1 MASETPVVKLL
12 ADGGLVCAKGLEM
25 SQCGYKP
32 GAKVCGKCGAKAV
45 TATDEIVPT
54 DAAPE
59 VAEPVEG
66 EKSEWVSASDEK
78 GMQEATMMPK
88 KNKPAMPVMDV
99 EADGDCPKATQDIAL
114 NLKNRGSAIKTAMYG
129 PLNPT
134 QPNDEY
140 WGKIADEWDVD
151 VETAKKQRCGNC
163 AVFIITPKMK
173 KCISDGLVGDD
184 RKDEWGA
191 IDAAGELGY
200 CEAFDFKCAS
210 KRTCRAWVSGGP
222 ILKEKTVEEEDVE
235 KMYGATMMPK
245 KKKPA
250 DMMDED
256 EDEEMSDEIDEDE
269 EKMYGEIE
277 KMMEQRKKARAKRM
291 ETMGVKSADYDD
303 LAFVCAI
310 ERTVYAG
317 GSNICA
323 SCPGGCEQQDTMPS
337 LLEIEGMA
345 ESMFA
350 GKVLDSGYAD
360 EVDVFVVDVQ
370 RKDGKPV
377 EAYFDGATGECMG
390 WHLLTEELIGEV
402 ASIPGQKVI
411 SFGEASDIATKS
423 IQGEVVSVDADMF
436 EGYDAY
442 AVEIEGLDGKSYDVY
457 VGVDGEILG
466 FDEYDPEEAADIDE
480 EVADIALKAMYSED
494 ERMEMAKGGMAMP
507 DGSYPIKDE
516 EDLKMAIMAVGRAKD
531 PEGAKMHCMRRAK
544 ELGLEDMIPETFV
557 SEKPKEKVLLDDEAK
572 EFLSSLMELEMLE
585 IENGLDK

>member
-1 MASETPVVKLL
+1 MASETPTVKLL
-12 ADGGLVCAKGLEM
+12 ADGGIECAKGLELKD
-25 SQCGYKP
+25 CGYKP

-45 TATDEIVPT
+45 TQTEEAVPA

-59 VAEPVEG
+59 VAAPVEG

-78 GMQEATMMPK
+78 AMDDGTMTPK
-88 KNKPAMPVMDV
+88 KKKKPAAEMYAEEV
-99 EADGDCPKATQDIAL
+99 EA
-114 NLKNRGSAIKTAMYG
+114 
-129 PLNPT
+129 
-134 QPNDEY
+134 
-140 WGKIADEWDVD
+140 
-151 VETAKKQRCGNC
+151 
-163 AVFIITPKMK
+163 
-173 KCISDGLVGDD
+173 
-184 RKDEWGA
+184 
-191 IDAAGELGY
+191 
-200 CEAFDFKCAS
+200 
-210 KRTCRAWVSGGP
+210 
-222 ILKEKTVEEEDVE
+222 VEEELEKKKKKPAADMYAEEVEAVEEELE
-235 KMYGATMMPK
+235 KMSDGTMMPK

-250 DMMDED
+250 KMMDED
-256 EDEEMSDEIDEDE
+256 EEDDEDMPEDLDDEE
-269 EKMYGEIE
+269 EKMYSEIE

-310 ERTVYAG
+310 ERRVYAG
-317 GSNICA
+317 GSQICA

-337 LLEIEGMA
+337 LLEVEGMA

-377 EAYFDGATGECMG
+377 EAYFDGSTGECMG
-390 WHLLTEELIGEV
+390 WHLLNEDLIGEV
-402 ASIPGQKVI
+402 ATVPGQKVI
-411 SFGEASDIATKS
+411 SFSEASDIATKS
-423 IQGEVVSVDADMF
+423 IEGEVVSVDADMF
-436 EGYDAY
+436 DGYDAY
-442 AVEIEGLDGKSYDVY
+442 AVEIEGVDGKSYDVY

-494 ERMEMAKGGMAMP
+494 ERMEMAKGGMAMA

-531 PEGAKMHCMRRAK
+531 QDEAKMHCMKRAK
-544 ELGLEDMIPETFV
+544 ELGKEDMIPESWN
-557 SEKPKEKVLLDDEAK
+557 SEKYHHEKVLLDDEAK

-585 IENGLDK
+585 IETGMGTDK

>member
-1 MASETPVVKLL
+1 MASETPTVKLL
-12 ADGGLVCAKGLEM
+12 ADGGIECAKGLELKD
-25 SQCGYKP
+25 CGYKP

-45 TATDEIVPT
+45 TQTEEAIPA

-59 VAEPVEG
+59 VATPVEG

-78 GMQEATMMPK
+78 VAKMAHEDMEMAEDEEMP
-88 KNKPAMPVMDV
+88 
-99 EADGDCPKATQDIAL
+99 T
-114 NLKNRGSAIKTAMYG
+114 
-129 PLNPT
+129 
-134 QPNDEY
+134 
-140 WGKIADEWDVD
+140 
-151 VETAKKQRCGNC
+151 
-163 AVFIITPKMK
+163 
-173 KCISDGLVGDD
+173 
-184 RKDEWGA
+184 
-191 IDAAGELGY
+191 
-200 CEAFDFKCAS
+200 
-210 KRTCRAWVSGGP
+210 
-222 ILKEKTVEEEDVE
+222 
-235 KMYGATMMPK
+235 PK
-245 KKKPA
+245 KKKKPVMPMVA
-250 DMMDED
+250 EEEDDDDED
-256 EDEEMSDEIDEDE
+256 MPEDLDDEE

-310 ERTVYAG
+310 ERQVYAG
-317 GSNICA
+317 GSQICA

-360 EVDVFVVDVQ
+360 EVDIFVVDVQ

-377 EAYFDGATGECMG
+377 EAYFDGSSGECMG
-390 WHLLTEELIGEV
+390 WHLLNEDLIGEV
-402 ASIPGQKVI
+402 ATVPGQKVI
-411 SFGEASDIATKS
+411 SFSEASAIATKS
-423 IQGEVVSVDADMF
+423 IDGEVVSVDADMF
-436 EGYDAY
+436 DGYDAY

-466 FDEYDPEEAADIDE
+466 FDEYEPEEVADIDE

-494 ERMEMAKGGMAMP
+494 ERMEMAKGGMAMA

-531 PEGAKMHCMRRAK
+531 QDEAKMHCMKRAK
-544 ELGLEDMIPETFV
+544 ELGKEDMIPESWN
-557 SEKPKEKVLLDDEAK
+557 SEKPNEKVLLDDEAK

-585 IENGLDK
+585 IETGFDK

>member
-1 MASETPVVKLL
+1 MANETPVVKLL
-12 ADGGLVCAKGLEM
+12 ADGGIECAKSLELKD
-25 SQCGYKP
+25 CGYKP

-45 TATDEIVPT
+45 TQTEEAVPT

-59 VAEPVEG
+59 VAAPVEG

-78 GMQEATMMPK
+78 GMHEGTMMPK
-88 KNKPAMPVMDV
+88 KKKPEVSVMDDE
-99 EADGDCPKATQDIAL
+99 EA
-114 NLKNRGSAIKTAMYG
+114 S
-129 PLNPT
+129 
-134 QPNDEY
+134 
-140 WGKIADEWDVD
+140 
-151 VETAKKQRCGNC
+151 
-163 AVFIITPKMK
+163 
-173 KCISDGLVGDD
+173 
-184 RKDEWGA
+184 
-191 IDAAGELGY
+191 
-200 CEAFDFKCAS
+200 
-210 KRTCRAWVSGGP
+210 
-222 ILKEKTVEEEDVE
+222 EEEDME

-245 KKKPA
+245 KKKPVK
-250 DMMDED
+250 MMDED
-256 EDEEMSDEIDEDE
+256 EDEEDDENMLDEMDEDE
-269 EKMYGEIE
+269 EKMYNEIE
-277 KMMEQRKKARAKRM
+277 KIMEQRKKARAKRM

-310 ERTVYAG
+310 ERRVYSG

-337 LLEIEGMA
+337 LLEIEGLA
-345 ESMFA
+345 ENMFA

-402 ASIPGQKVI
+402 SAIPGQKVI

-466 FDEYDPEEAADIDE
+466 FDEYEPEEAADIDQ

-494 ERMEMAKGGMAMP
+494 ERMEMAKGGMAMA

-531 PEGAKMHCMRRAK
+531 QDEAKMHCMKRAK
-544 ELGLEDMIPETFV
+544 ELGKEDMIPESWT
-557 SEKPKEKVLLDDEAK
+557 SEKPNEKVLLDDEAK

-585 IENGLDK
+585 IETGFDK

>member
-1 MASETPVVKLL
+1 MASETPTVKLL
-12 ADGGLVCAKGLEM
+12 ADGGIECAKGLELKD
-25 SQCGYKP
+25 CGYKP

-45 TATDEIVPT
+45 TQTEEAVPT

-59 VAEPVEG
+59 AATPVEG
-66 EKSEWVSASDEK
+66 EKSEWVTASDEK
-78 GMQEATMMPK
+78 VAKMALEDMEMAEDEEMP
-88 KNKPAMPVMDV
+88 
-99 EADGDCPKATQDIAL
+99 
-114 NLKNRGSAIKTAMYG
+114 
-129 PLNPT
+129 
-134 QPNDEY
+134 
-140 WGKIADEWDVD
+140 
-151 VETAKKQRCGNC
+151 
-163 AVFIITPKMK
+163 TPK
-173 KCISDGLVGDD
+173 
-184 RKDEWGA
+184 
-191 IDAAGELGY
+191 
-200 CEAFDFKCAS
+200 
-210 KRTCRAWVSGGP
+210 
-222 ILKEKTVEEEDVE
+222 
-235 KMYGATMMPK
+235 K

-250 DMMDED
+250 MPMVAEED
-256 EDEEMSDEIDEDE
+256 DEEEDMPEDLDDEE

-310 ERTVYAG
+310 ERRVYAG
-317 GSNICA
+317 GSEICA

-360 EVDVFVVDVQ
+360 EVDIFVVDVQ

-377 EAYFDGATGECMG
+377 EAYFDGSSGECMG
-390 WHLLTEELIGEV
+390 WHLLNEDLIGEV
-402 ASIPGQKVI
+402 ATVPGQKVI
-411 SFGEASDIATKS
+411 SFSEASAIATKS
-423 IQGEVVSVDADMF
+423 IDGEVVSVDADMF
-436 EGYDAY
+436 DGYDAY

-466 FDEYDPEEAADIDE
+466 FDEYEPEEAADIDE

-494 ERMEMAKGGMAMP
+494 ERMEMAKGGMAMA

-531 PEGAKMHCMRRAK
+531 QDEAKMHCMKRAK
-544 ELGLEDMIPETFV
+544 ELGKEDMIPESWN
-557 SEKPKEKVLLDDEAK
+557 SEKPNEKVLLDDEAK

-585 IENGLDK
+585 IETGFDK